1 MKTYLL
7 GLLCLLAF
15 GARAQVQLGQETFEG
30 VISDV
35 GYTTSTPFA
44 AVYLDPPGNTIA
56 SEYFQRINQA
66 AGQPYTPWSSSS
78 ATLGNQQGSY
88 FWGAEGVRGSN
99 NIAVRPAGYVQLSPV
114 NTSLYNNLKITVAF
128 SAPRGAGY
136 PSTFGVKGVKRED
149 QVLIQYSFDGTNFTN
164 AGRLTGDDPTAS
176 NSGRWKRDANMS
188 GDASDDT
195 TEPILNMNFTDY
207 QFNVAAIGSQL
218 WVRIV
223 ADYADITAAELAFDN
238 IRVSGTVD
246 TTPRPVLALDAS
258 ESGPISYTEGDPA
271 VPITNTLAIT
281 YPGGSGTLTGA
292 TVQILS
298 GYVASQ
304 DVLSFSPQNGI
315 SASSNANGT
324 LTLTGTASL
333 ANYQA
338 ALRSITY
345 QNTNGTTATGGA
357 RAIGFTVRNGTYAS
371 NTPTRTIN
379 VTAVLNAPAP
389 LPYTEDF
396 ETDGEGTRYTAS
408 TFASS
413 ATKTGFFRATAS
425 PPVGPGNVTLTNSTF
440 TGYNGSGYWFGRG
453 ARSITNPTYPLSTL
467 QLAPVNATNTINL
480 RFTLRLGRGQGSQTS
495 GWEPDDYVKFFYRT
509 SSTGNWVLFGAFYG
523 DYVTG
528 EARRDA
534 NLDGQPDANG
544 TLLTSTMQ
552 DVVFGTNN
560 EIPNSAAVA
569 ALDFKIETASDDEE
583 VVFDYIRISGTRPP
597 TVTTATPTSL
607 TGTSA
612 LLGGNV
618 TADGGSAV
626 TERGVVY
633 STTNTT
639 PTIGGTGV
647 TKDANS
653 TTGTGA
659 FSETIGG
666 LAAVTTYYVRAY
678 ALNTVGTS
686 YGAVQTFTTPTA
698 ITSLARA
705 GASPTN
711 ATSVSY
717 TLTFANSVTGLSV
730 SNFSLTA
737 PSPTGASIASVAG
750 AGTTYT
756 VVVNTGTG
764 DGLLTLNLSNTAGLS
779 AGVSNALPFVGETYT
794 IDKTAPTT
802 TSVGIPPAATY
813 GIGQVL
819 SFTATYSEAVFV
831 TGTPQMPLYINGQR
845 LANYVSGSGTTALLF
860 QYTVQSGDNNFN
872 GAYPGVSLA
881 LNGGTIRDAAT
892 NNADLRLNGV
902 PTSFVLVDGVAPT
915 VTSLTGPAASG
926 ATIATT
932 PFSFTV
938 QFSETVKNFSAS
950 GIAVTNGTVTSGPT
964 GSGSGPYTFTVT
976 PSTAGTATTVTLAT
990 NAAQDA
996 AGNASVASAAYSLT
1010 YTQPTAT
1017 VTGISKLAPTADQAN
1032 YGTAT
1037 AQVSYT
1043 VTFSAPVSG
1052 ITASSFSLTT
1062 GVSGASIASVSPGTR
1077 PSATY
1082 TVVVNTGTSYG
1093 ASSLQLNVANATGL
1107 SPSVT
1112 NTPYYGTGAVY
1123 TIIQRFAAG
1132 PRLVVQAGGSAKNR
1146 SDVTAFVDGVSVV
1159 QNNTSTVVANAV
1171 QNGGFETNNLGTTY
1185 DYLQP
1190 NSTPPVSASPWTFV
1204 SQAGVARISP
1214 NGFGAPASGQ
1224 PVPNS
1229 FVALLQTTTS
1239 YYPYPTSIAQNL
1251 GVPTGTYQ
1259 VQFVAAQRTNN
1270 GGTDDQLLNVFL
1282 NDVFL
1287 GSIRPTAT
1295 SSPYEP
1301 FTSAAFNVTAPS
1313 LTATVSGPASPTS
1326 TAPLPFAV
1334 SFTQSVGTSF
1344 TASDVTVAGGTL
1356 NTASFSG
1363 SGAGLYTFTVT
1374 PSGFGTV
1381 TVSVAAG
1388 VAFDANNTGNT
1399 ASTPVSVRYLAPTI
1413 AVGPA
1418 TLPVGTYGVAYS
1430 QALSASGGT
1439 APYAYAITAGALP
1452 TGLTLTPA
1460 GVLVGTPTT
1469 TGPFTFT
1476 VTVTDASAAPG
1487 PFSSARTYS
1496 LSIGYPD
1503 LVIST
1508 SGQLVPAGTYH
1519 SITVQQGGVGTLAG
1533 DVTVTSDVTVQS
1545 GGVLNDGCAL
1555 ISGAG
1560 KFTLAPGGTLSICSA
1575 PGISSSG
1582 ATGTV
1587 QVTGVRSF
1595 SADALYTYNGTV
1607 AQVTGT
1613 GLPPTV
1619 RALTLTNPAGLS
1631 LTNALTTTT
1640 AATFTSGVLTT
1651 GANTLTLGSGATL
1664 SEDAD
1669 GYVTGT
1675 VLATRTLA
1683 TAGSPEAFGGLG
1695 LMLTPSG
1702 STLPGSTFVRRVT
1715 GTALRGTGGST
1726 SITRYFDIQPTV
1738 NSGLNVALVL
1748 TARDDERNG
1757 IAPANLRLFK
1767 SADNGTSWLLQPATY
1782 GTAPANGLTTYSAS
1796 LSGISD
1802 FSLWTLGDAAAP
1814 LPVTLVSFRALL
1826 QDGNRALLRWAT
1838 ASELHSAYFAV
1849 ERSLDGRTFSEV
1861 GRVAAAGTSLLAHS
1875 YELRDPL
1882 PLTGLTYYR
1891 LRQVDVDKSVTYSP
1905 VVTLAPRT
1913 QPAVA
1918 ISVYPNPRRGTAAT
1932 SVSVQGLLN
1941 QSVTMQVRDMLG
1953 RTISSQQVTPATSQ
1967 DTLPLPLPADLAAGV
1982 YSVSVQAGKQMWTT
1996 RLTVAP

>member
-30 VISDV
+30 VTSDV

-44 AVYLDPPGNTIA
+44 AVYLDPPSNTIA
-56 SEYFQRINQA
+56 AQYFQRIQQA
-66 AGQPYTPWSSSS
+66 AGQPYTPWSSSN

-88 FWGAEGVRGSN
+88 FWGAEGVRGTD
-99 NIAVRPAGYVQLSPV
+99 NIAVRPAGYVQLNPI

-136 PSTFGVKGVKRED
+136 PSTFGVKGVKRQD

-164 AGRLTGDDPTAS
+164 AGRLTGDDPTTT
-176 NSGRWKRDANMS
+176 NSGRWKRDVNMS

-207 QFNVAAIGSQL
+207 QFTVAAIGSQL

-413 ATKTGFFRATAS
+413 ATQTGFFRATAS
-425 PPVGPGNVTLTNSTF
+425 PPVGPGGVTLTNSTF

-495 GWEPDDYVKFFYRT
+495 GWEPDDYVKLFYRT

-523 DYVTG
+523 NYVTG
-528 EARRDA
+528 ELRRDA

-597 TVTTATPTSL
+597 TVTTATPSAL

-666 LAAVTTYYVRAY
+666 LTAVTTYYVRAY

-711 ATSVSY
+711 AASVSY

-737 PSPTGASIASVAG
+737 PGLTGASIASVAG

-802 TSVGIPPAATY
+802 TTVGIPPAATY

-819 SFTATYSEAVFV
+819 SFTVNYSEAVFV

-872 GAYPGVSLA
+872 GAYPGANLA

-926 ATIATT
+926 TTIATT

-938 QFSETVKNFSAS
+938 RFSETVTNFSAS
-950 GIAVTNGTVTSGPT
+950 GITVTNGTVTSGPT
-964 GSGSGPYTFTVT
+964 GTTDSYTFTVT
-976 PSTAGTATTVTLAT
+976 PTTPGTVTMVAIAAGAAKDQVGNPNAASAPYSLTYLPPNVALSAISARTPSPTATATVSYQVTFSGSLT
-990 NAAQDA
+990 GLGPNNFNLTTT
-996 AGNASVASAAYSLT
+996 GSVTGASVAS
-1010 YTQPTAT
+1010 
-1017 VTGISKLAPTADQAN
+1017 
-1032 YGTAT
+1032 
-1037 AQVSYT
+1037 
-1043 VTFSAPVSG
+1043 VSG
-1052 ITASSFSLTT
+1052 
-1062 GVSGASIASVSPGTR
+1062 SG
-1077 PSATY
+1077 ATY
-1082 TVVVNTGTSYG
+1082 TVVVNTGTG
-1093 ASSLQLNVANATGL
+1093 DGTLRLNLNNSTGTVPGISGL
-1107 SPSVT
+1107 PYTSGPAYTITKSFAAAPTLRIQAAGSPSG
-1112 NTPYYGTGAVY
+1112 N
-1123 TIIQRFAAG
+1123 
-1132 PRLVVQAGGSAKNR
+1132 
-1146 SDVTAFVDGVSVV
+1146 SDVTAFVDLV
-1159 QNNTSTVVANAV
+1159 QVQQSGGTLFANGL
-1171 QNGGFETNNLGTTY
+1171 QNGSFETNNVPAGGFLYST
-1185 DYLQP
+1185 
-1190 NSTPPVSASPWTFV
+1190 STPTPVVASPWTF
-1204 SQAGVARISP
+1204 STQAGVSRNGIN
-1214 NGFGAPASGQ
+1214 NGFGSVAFDGDA
-1224 PVPNS
+1224 
-1229 FVALLQTTTS
+1229 VALLQS
-1239 YYPYPTSIAQNL
+1239 YNGNNGSVSQAL
-1251 GVPTGTYQ
+1251 AVPTGSYQ
-1259 VQFVAAQRTNN
+1259 VSFSAAQRTNN
-1270 GGTDDQLLNVFL
+1270 NSSDQVVNVYLVQGTPVFM
-1282 NDVFL
+1282 
-1287 GSIRPTAT
+1287 GSIQP
-1295 SSPYEP
+1295 SSAGSYQS
-1301 FTSAAFNVTAPS
+1301 FTSASFNVTAPA
-1313 LTATVSGPASPTS
+1313 LTATVSTTSASPTS
-1326 TAPLPFAV
+1326 ILPIPFAV
-1334 SFTQSVGTSF
+1334 SFSPLSVGSTF
-1344 TASDVTVAGGTL
+1344 TVSDVTVTGGTL
-1356 NTASFSG
+1356 TSG
-1363 SGAGLYTFTVT
+1363 SFAGSGNGPYTFTVT
-1374 PSGFGTV
+1374 PSGPGTV
-1381 TVSVAAG
+1381 SVSVAAG
-1388 VAFDANNTGNT
+1388 VASDANNTFNSASNT
-1399 ASTPVSVRYLAPTI
+1399 VNVQFQAPTI
-1413 AVGPA
+1413 TVAPA
-1418 TLPVGTYGVAYS
+1418 TLPGGTQGVAYS
-1430 QALSASGGT
+1430 QTLTASGGT
-1439 APYAYAITAGALP
+1439 APYTFSFTGALP

-1460 GVLVGTPTT
+1460 GLLSGTPTA

-1476 VTVTDASAAPG
+1476 VTATDASATPG
-1487 PFSSARTYS
+1487 PFTGTRSYS
-1496 LSIGYPD
+1496 LTIGYPD

-1508 SGQLVPAGTYH
+1508 SGQIVPAGTYH
-1519 SITVQQGGVGTLAG
+1519 SLTVQRGGVGTLAG

-1555 ISGAG
+1555 ISGTG
-1560 KFTLAPGGTLSICSA
+1560 SFTLAAGGTLSICSA
-1575 PGISSSG
+1575 QGISNSG
-1582 ATGTV
+1582 TTGTV
-1587 QVTGVRSF
+1587 QVTGTRSF
-1595 SADALYTYNGTV
+1595 NTDALYTYTGSV
-1607 AQVTGT
+1607 AQMTGT
-1613 GLPPTV
+1613 GLPSTV
-1619 RALTLTNPAGLS
+1619 RALTLINPAGLS
-1631 LTNALTTTT
+1631 LTNALVTTT

-1675 VLATRTLA
+1675 VLATRSLA

-1702 STLPGSTFVRRVT
+1702 TTLPGSTLVRRVT
-1715 GTALRGTGGST
+1715 GTALSGTSNSR

-1738 NSGLNVALVL
+1738 KTGLNVALVL

-1767 SADNGTSWLLQPATY
+1767 SENNGTSWLLQPATY
-1782 GTAPANGLTTYSAS
+1782 GTATANGLTTYSAS

-1814 LPVTLVSFRALL
+1814 LPVTLTRFQGLL
-1826 QDGNRALLRWAT
+1826 QDENLAVLRWAT
-1838 ASELHSAYFAV
+1838 ASELHSSYFAV
-1849 ERSLDGRTFSEV
+1849 ERSLDGHTFVEV
-1861 GRVAAAGTSLLAHS
+1861 GRVAAAGTSFLAHT

-1882 PLTGLTYYR
+1882 RLTGLTYYR
-1891 LRQVDVDKSVTYSP
+1891 LRQVDTDKSATYSQ
-1905 VVTLAPRT
+1905 VITLAPST
-1913 QPAVA
+1913 HPAVA
-1918 ISVYPNPRRGTAAT
+1918 VSVYPNPRLGMAITNVTVRGLAT
-1932 SVSVQGLLN
+1932 QRLTVQ
-1941 QSVTMQVRDMLG
+1941 VTDMLG
-1953 RTISSQQVTPATSQ
+1953 RAVSSQPFTPATSQ
-1967 DTLPLPLPADLAAGV
+1967 AILPLALPADLAAGV
-1982 YSVSVQAGKQMWTT
+1982 YSVSVSAGPQTWTT
-1996 RLTVAP
+1996 RLIIAP